1 VTQKRL
7 AASSANQGLPKMSL
21 SFTGD
26 ALKTIHTANYRAIGS
41 HGELIIAE
49 ASHEAVQDC
58 GEAAVQQ
65 KASSKYDEAQ
75 VLNNIITVKT
85 SDFR

>member
-1 VTQKRL
+1 
-7 AASSANQGLPKMSL
+7 MSL
-21 SFTGD
+21 SFTCD
-26 ALKTIHTANYRAIGS
+26 ALKNIKTDNYREIGS

>member
-1 VTQKRL
+1 
-7 AASSANQGLPKMSL
+7 MSL

-65 KASSKYDEAQ
+65 KRAASTMRRKFS
-75 VLNNIITVKT
+75 ITSSPLKRQT
-85 SDFR
+85 SAE